1 MAQSF
6 NASLNVSINPQSLNA
21 STRQVS
27 QALGRITGQASE
39 FQKSL
44 DASTARVFA
53 FGATTAV
60 LNGVTQSFKKLV
72 ATTIE
77 VEKRLVEI
85 NSIFQATEATFN
97 RFRTSI
103 FQVAKDTG
111 QAFGTV
117 AEGAAELARQGL
129 SAEETA
135 KRLKA
140 ALVLTRISGLDA
152 EKSVKA
158 LTAAIN
164 GFASAG
170 LNANQ
175 IVNKM
180 VAVDT
185 AFAVSAQDLAEAFSR
200 AGSTAEDA
208 GVSFDQLLGLVTA
221 VEQRT
226 ARGGA
231 VIGNA
236 FKSIFTRLSRGTT
249 IEELK
254 ELGVQIDATQSGIQK
269 LSALSNALERIS
281 DPTVASKIKE
291 LAGGVF
297 QINVVS
303 AALKDLSSETSI
315 FAGAAQTASNATNE
329 AFEKN
334 AALNKTI
341 AAQMN
346 ALIVGLTSLAEKIG
360 NVTFGPL
367 IENLIGIATKFSDFL
382 DKALDPEKGNV
393 FIKGFFK
400 AIGSFLSGPAVVLFT
415 AAFVKISQLIA
426 RFAAEGMK
434 SLFTMGTQAE
444 KIKNIEGGIVGL
456 LQRDSNLRQAITSST
471 TTQAQK
477 EQLVINAIKAE
488 NTLLTQQAAIMRQ
501 LAVSASMRGVR
512 GFGAGGFTGK
522 GFASGFRSEEAEA
535 RMLGAPAGVR
545 GRNSSGTIGGK
556 KFVMNSHETEIPNFG
571 RNGDSAVI
579 PHYSRGFVPNYS
591 RVNLNSIVANRR
603 GNKTPDQIA
612 QAKRDL
618 AAMDKRKA
626 DKTNMTRLPLRGSQK
641 AMLIPRLNAVSELPA
656 GHTGWFYKG
665 KKRFPYKLT
674 SKLNIRGPQIPKEI
688 DKAGDPNDEKLRGK
702 VADSVAEAG
711 MAFSRS
717 IKPVTGKGVSKGKI
731 LKQILKQG
739 GGKGALHA
747 VIGAAFEAAVIA
759 GLGIKARKK
768 KGSVGGDFDVRGNSK
783 GTDLKRLN
791 TLFSL
796 PLTTNLLDFKATASA
811 GGIASF
817 AKKIANEQ
825 YGNSAANMSAALGTG
840 KAGGFIP
847 NFAVAGGVPSS
858 KIRVHRNSTGEPLA
872 VTNTRDEPQGLQDAI
887 KRERAGVGMFASGFV
902 PNYAVGMTMTQASSE
917 ATASTKKLARSQGN
931 LAAAT
936 DKTSKSMGDAGG
948 ASMGIFMGFA
958 AVQTVLGTMSAAAQ
972 QEVSAREAVE
982 DQAKTEIL
990 SSKRSYSEKLK
1001 GIQAE
1006 QNKTAKVKE
1015 GTEGLLGFTRAI
1027 QDAITALMAF
1037 QAINML
1043 TGGGLG
1049 KGAGAIASKAGKG
1062 LMGKAGATRLAAI
1075 QANRA
1080 KGLTGK
1086 AASGGRFGQLGGKG
1100 AGMSKFAGRAGL
1112 LGVGVGAFKAVQ
1124 TVRDRKMSSAQKGE
1138 SLKSTAGATAGA
1150 LAGAKTMAA
1159 LGALVGG
1166 PAAPVTAFIGAI
1178 VGGIGGAF
1186 LGATAGNV
1194 EKAAAKDAKLKME
1207 AINFG
1212 MENMT
1217 TNRKILSY
1225 KEHKDAQGNT
1235 LRGDD
1240 GEPLQFAD
1248 KMESKQDAFKRS
1260 IDEGLDRIQRND
1272 KGEITEEGVK
1282 KANALIDKLAAA
1294 NDDLR
1299 QVKQGRREAIDRVG
1313 DTVDEDGKKLSRDDK
1328 QKSAIENAEK
1338 LVIQA
1343 TLAAA
1348 NRRFQSVYDEDDF
1361 QAELKTVNDELKTAL
1376 EAYKNG
1382 IAKDL
1387 MAPAESAVRR
1397 ADADLQQ
1404 GNMMKALMPSV
1415 QGPFSGAVG
1424 LATEQSLMQRNLND
1438 LGAKRATAGS
1448 KLALSGAKTEGLS
1461 EIDPAEALKAFED
1474 AGTKFKAEAEKAGIS
1489 FFNKITSLEG
1499 LLEANAKKRA
1509 ELVSSE
1515 IQTAMDT
1522 IQTALGGGGIDIAQ
1536 MTGQAG
1542 EMGEEISKGKGKMDP
1557 AVLAKLVAEWDPQG
1571 MKISLEEAI
1580 IAAMPKLDPVTISDA
1595 LKEATKN
1602 ALGAADAAKSGDP
1615 AQVRMAAQVFKSEN
1629 VDKTEEK
1636 AKLDKSTNDLAA
1648 QLVIAEKK
1656 WKDFGDAA
1664 ETSGIAEKIKILAGQ
1679 MGNAAG
1685 SLEGLKSFTSV
1696 INTTVGSTA
1705 GLIASVKDL
1714 NTKAI
1719 AKIEALAVEVAKIR
1733 VRKTGLISDT
1743 NADDDRDGGTPAG
1756 E

>member
-111 QAFGTV
+111 QAFNTV

-170 LNANQ
+170 LSANQ

-444 KIKNIEGGIVGL
+444 KIKQIEGGIVGL
-456 LQRDSNLRQAITSST
+456 LQRDSSLRQAITSST

-477 EQLVINAIKAE
+477 EQLVLNAIKAE
-488 NTLLTQQAAIMRQ
+488 NVLLTQQAAIMRQ

-545 GRNSSGTIGGK
+545 GQNSSGTIGGK

-579 PHYSRGFVPNYS
+579 PHYAGGFVPNYNKFNLLS
-591 RVNLNSIVANRR
+591 RSNRSGR
-603 GNKTPDQIA
+603 GNLEAVIRAEGGSAKGK
-612 QAKRDL
+612 QAAL
-618 AAMDKRKA
+618 ALKEMNARKA
-626 DKTNMTRLPLRGSQK
+626 GKENMTRLPLKGSRK

-768 KGSVGGDFDVRGNSK
+768 KGSVGGDFDVRGSSK

-791 TLFSL
+791 TLFNL

-825 YGNSAANMSAALGTG
+825 YGNSAANMAAALGTG

-887 KRERAGVGMFASGFV
+887 KREKAGVGMFASGFV
-902 PNYAVGMTMTQASSE
+902 PNYAVGMTMTQASSQ

-948 ASMGIFMGFA
+948 ASMSIFMGFA

-982 DQAKTEIL
+982 DQAKTDIFA
-990 SSKRSYSEKLK
+990 SKKSYSEKLK
-1001 GIQAE
+1001 AIQAE
-1006 QNKTAKVKE
+1006 QDKTEKVRE
-1015 GTEGLLGFTRAI
+1015 GAEGLLGFTVAI

-1049 KGAGAIASKAGKG
+1049 RGAAGIASKAGKG
-1062 LMGKAGATRLAAI
+1062 LMGGKAGATRLAAI
-1075 QANRA
+1075 KANRA

-1086 AASGGRFGQLGGKG
+1086 AASGGRFAQLGGKG

-1112 LGVGVGAFKAVQ
+1112 LGVGVGAFQAVK
-1124 TVRDRKMSSAQKGE
+1124 TARDKDMSSAQKGE
-1138 SLKSTAGATAGA
+1138 SLKSTAGSVVGG
-1150 LAGAKTMAA
+1150 LAGAKAGAM
-1159 LGALVGG
+1159 LGGLVGG

-1186 LGATAGNV
+1186 LGAKAGNAA
-1194 EKAAAKDAKLKME
+1194 KAAKLDAERKLSAE
-1207 AINFG
+1207 NFG
-1212 MENMT
+1212 M
-1217 TNRKILSY
+1217 S
-1225 KEHKDAQGNT
+1225 
-1235 LRGDD
+1235 
-1240 GEPLQFAD
+1240 
-1248 KMESKQDAFKRS
+1248 KMEVERKHEVTPSGYITKRESKEGAFNRS
-1260 IDEGLDRIQRND
+1260 INEGLGRISREGGD
-1272 KGEITEEGVK
+1272 KVTEAGLAKAEQLQKDYLAAQKDLVGVTKGRARFIEKLGDTEDAEG
-1282 KANALIDKLAAA
+1282 DKL
-1294 NDDLR
+1294 DKEE
-1299 QVKQGRREAIDRVG
+1299 VEA
-1313 DTVDEDGKKLSRDDK
+1313 
-1328 QKSAIENAEK
+1328 SALENAQK
-1338 LVIQA
+1338 NYIQA
-1343 TLAAA
+1343 TLAIAD
-1348 NRRFQSVYDEDDF
+1348 RRFLDVDKQKAFDKKLTDVNN
-1361 QAELKTVNDELKTAL
+1361 ELLGAL
-1376 EAYKNG
+1376 LEYKEVV
-1382 IAKDL
+1382 KSDL
-1387 MAPAESAVRR
+1387 MAPAELAVKR
-1397 ADADLQQ
+1397 ADADLSE
-1404 GNMMKALMPSV
+1404 GNMMKGLLPSV
-1415 QGPFSGAVG
+1415 KGPFSGAVG

-1438 LGAKRATAGS
+1438 LGAKKTLAGS
-1448 KLALSGAKTEGLS
+1448 ALALSGAKTEGLS
-1461 EIDPAEALKAFED
+1461 EIDPAEALKAFDD
-1474 AGTKFKAEAEKAGIS
+1474 AGTKFEAAATKAGIS
-1489 FFNKITSLEG
+1489 FFNKVTSLESI
-1499 LLEANAKKRA
+1499 LEANAKKRG

-1522 IQTALGGGGIDIAQ
+1522 IQTALGGGGIDIGL
-1536 MTGQAG
+1536 MTDQAT
-1542 EMGEEISKGKGKMDP
+1542 EIGSEINKGGKMDP
-1557 AVLAKLVAEWDPQG
+1557 AVLAQLVAEWDPQG

-1580 IAAMPKLDPVTISDA
+1580 IAAMPNLDPATISDA

-1602 ALGAADAAKSGDP
+1602 ALGAGDAQGAAERAMS
-1615 AQVRMAAQVFKSEN
+1615 AQVYKSEG

-1636 AKLDKSTNDLAA
+1636 VKLDKATKDLEA

-1656 WKDFGDAA
+1656 WKDFGNAA
-1664 ETSGIAEKIKILAGQ
+1664 ETGDIAGKIEKLAGQ
-1679 MGNAAG
+1679 MGAAAG
-1685 SLEGLKSFTSV
+1685 SMEGTGGIHYCYKYYNGEHGG
-1696 INTTVGSTA
+1696 INCQ
-1705 GLIASVKDL
+1705 
-1714 NTKAI
+1714 
-1719 AKIEALAVEVAKIR
+1719 R
-1733 VRKTGLISDT
+1733 
-1743 NADDDRDGGTPAG
+1743 
-1756 E
+1756 

>member
-21 STRQVS
+21 STKQVS

-72 ATTIE
+72 ATTVE
-77 VEKRLVEI
+77 VEKKLVEI

-97 RFRTSI
+97 RFRSSI

-111 QAFGTV
+111 QAFNTV

-129 SAEETA
+129 SAEDTA

-170 LNANQ
+170 LSANQ

-236 FKSIFTRLSRGTT
+236 FKSIFTRLARGTT
-249 IEELK
+249 IEKLK
-254 ELGVQIDATQSGIQK
+254 ELGVEIEATQSGIQK

-315 FAGAAQTASNATNE
+315 FAGAAETAANATNE

-334 AALNKTI
+334 AALNQTI

-346 ALIVGLTSLAEKIG
+346 ALVVGLTSLAEKIG
-360 NVTFGPL
+360 TVTFGPL
-367 IENLIGIATKFSDFL
+367 LENLIGVATKFTDFL

-400 AIGSFLSGPAVVLFT
+400 AIGSFLSGPAVVIFT
-415 AAFVKISQLIA
+415 AAFVKIAQLIA

-444 KIKNIEGGIVGL
+444 RIKQIEGGIVGL
-456 LQRDSNLRQAITSST
+456 LQRDANLRQNITSST
-471 TTQAQK
+471 ITQAQK
-477 EQLVINAIKAE
+477 EQLVLNAIKAE
-488 NTLLTQQAAIMRQ
+488 NTLLTQQANIMRQ

-512 GFGAGGFTGK
+512 GFGAGGFTGR

-545 GRNSSGTIGGK
+545 GQHSSGTIGGK
-556 KFVMNSHETEIPNFG
+556 KFIMNNHETEIPNFG

-591 RVNLNSIVANRR
+591 RVNLLSIIRNRR
-603 GNKTPDQIA
+603 GNKTPDEIA
-612 QAKRDL
+612 KAKKDL
-618 AAMDKRKA
+618 AAMDKRAA
-626 DKTNMTRLPLRGSQK
+626 DKTNMARLPLKGSGK

-656 GHTGWFYKG
+656 GHTGWFHKG

-702 VADSVAEAG
+702 VADSVAQAG
-711 MAFSRS
+711 MAFARS
-717 IKPVTGKGVSKGKI
+717 IKPVTGKGVNKGRI

-747 VIGAAFEAAVIA
+747 VIGSAFEAAVIA

-768 KGSVGGDFDVRGNSK
+768 KGSAGGDFDVRGKSK

-796 PLTTNLLDFKATASA
+796 PLSTNLLDFKSTASA

-825 YGNSAANMSAALGTG
+825 YGNSAANMAAALGQG

-858 KIRVHRNSTGEPLA
+858 KIRIHRNSTGEPLA

-887 KRERAGVGMFASGFV
+887 KREKAGVGMFSSGFV
-902 PNYAVGMTMTQASSE
+902 PNYAIGMTMTQGASN
-917 ATASTKKLARSQGN
+917 AAASTAKLARSQNN

-936 DKTSKSMGDAGG
+936 DKTSKSMGDMGG
-948 ASMGIFMGFA
+948 ASMGIFMAFG
-958 AVQTVLGTMSAAAQ
+958 AVQTVMGTMAAAAE
-972 QEVSAREAVE
+972 QEISAREAVE
-982 DQAKTEIL
+982 DQAKQDIL
-990 SSKRSYSEKLK
+990 ASKMSFSEKIK
-1001 GIQAE
+1001 AMKAE
-1006 QNKTAKVKE
+1006 QDKTAKLADSSA
-1015 GTEGLLGFTRAI
+1015 GLMSFTGAV

-1043 TGGGLG
+1043 SGGGIG
-1049 KGAGAIASKAGKG
+1049 RGAGALASKAGRG
-1062 LMGKAGATRLAAI
+1062 LMGKGITQTGRRAVSSKAHMKAFRDALAKSPKDI
-1075 QANRA
+1075 
-1080 KGLTGK
+1080 
-1086 AASGGRFGQLGGKG
+1086 KG
-1100 AGMSKFAGRAGL
+1100 ANMAARTASSKASAGFKGSGMSKFAGRAGL
-1112 LGVGVGAFKAVQ
+1112 LGVGVGAFQAVK
-1124 TVRDRKMSSAQKGE
+1124 TVRDRDMSSAQKKE
-1138 SLKSTAGATAGA
+1138 SLKSTAGSVVGG
-1150 LAGAKTMAA
+1150 LAGAKAGAM
-1159 LGALVGG
+1159 LGGLVGG

-1178 VGGIGGAF
+1178 IGGIGGAF
-1186 LGATAGNV
+1186 LGAKAGKA
-1194 EKAAAKDAKLKME
+1194 EKAAKLDAERKLSAE
-1207 AINFG
+1207 NFG
-1212 MENMT
+1212 MSRLGVKRKHKSTESGFILERESGEDAF
-1217 TNRKILSY
+1217 NRSINEGLGRISREGG
-1225 KEHKDAQGNT
+1225 KEVTEAGLAKAEQLQKDYLDAQKDLVGAT
-1235 LRGDD
+1235 QGRAK
-1240 GEPLQFAD
+1240 F
-1248 KMESKQDAFKRS
+1248 
-1260 IDEGLDRIQRND
+1260 
-1272 KGEITEEGVK
+1272 
-1282 KANALIDKLAAA
+1282 IDKL
-1294 NDDLR
+1294 
-1299 QVKQGRREAIDRVG
+1299 G
-1313 DTVDEDGKKLSRDDK
+1313 DMEDEDGNKLSK
-1328 QKSAIENAEK
+1328 AETKASAIANAEEK
-1338 LVIQA
+1338 MIQA
-1343 TLAAA
+1343 TLRIAD
-1348 NRRFQSVYDEDDF
+1348 RRFLDANKEKDFNTRLSV
-1361 QAELKTVNDELKTAL
+1361 ANLKLLGATDELQKAIS
-1376 EAYKNG
+1376 E
-1382 IAKDL
+1382 DL
-1387 MAPAESAVRR
+1387 MAPAALATKRSE
-1397 ADADLQQ
+1397 ADSRQ
-1404 GNMMKALMPSV
+1404 GDIMKALLPSV
-1415 QGPFSGAVG
+1415 QGPMSGSVA
-1424 LATEQSLMQRNLND
+1424 LATEQSLMQRNLNA
-1438 LGAKRATAGS
+1438 LGAKKEVAGS
-1448 KLALSGAKTEGLS
+1448 KLALAEADTKGLVDM
-1461 EIDPAEALKAFED
+1461 DPAEAAKAFED
-1474 AGTKFKAEAEKAGIS
+1474 AGIKFKEEATKAGIS
-1489 FFNKITSLEG
+1489 FFNKITSLET

-1509 ELVSSE
+1509 ELISSE

-1522 IQTALGGGGIDIAQ
+1522 IQTALGGGGIDIGQ
-1536 MTGQAG
+1536 MTGQAAEIG
-1542 EMGEEISKGKGKMDP
+1542 DEISKGDKMDP
-1557 AVLAKLVAEWDPQG
+1557 AVLAQLVAEWDPQG

-1580 IAAMPKLDPVTISDA
+1580 IAALPNLDPTTISDA
-1595 LKEATKN
+1595 LKDATKD
-1602 ALGAADAAKSGDP
+1602 ALGARDAANPAEERMADALYGASGT
-1615 AQVRMAAQVFKSEN
+1615 
-1629 VDKTEEK
+1629 DKTEEK
-1636 AKLDKSTNDLAA
+1636 QKLDTATEDLTNQLIIAKDNWEKFANAPETADVAGEIEKLA
-1648 QLVIAEKK
+1648 E
-1656 WKDFGDAA
+1656 
-1664 ETSGIAEKIKILAGQ
+1664 Q
-1679 MGNAAG
+1679 MGAAA
-1685 SLEGLKSFTSV
+1685 SSMDGLVEFTTA
-1696 INTTVGSTA
+1696 INTTTESTA
-1705 GLIASVKDL
+1705 GLIASVKEL

-1719 AKIEALAVEVAKIR
+1719 NKIEWLSKQVDKLR
-1733 VRKTGLISDT
+1733 VKRDTVISDA
-1743 NADDDRDGGTPAG
+1743 NASDDREDT
-1756 E
+1756 